1 MTIRSRK
8 GNRNASIFTLW
19 GDFVTTWQRAL
30 PPFFSSH
37 IFRSDLGRRKDD
49 GMYKVGGGGA
59 VAAGGGLAYT
69 GAPLFAYA
77 LVGVA
82 LLVLSLM
89 AYRFASVRGEG

>member
-1 MTIRSRK
+1 M
-8 GNRNASIFTLW
+8 
-19 GDFVTTWQRAL
+19 
-30 PPFFSSH
+30 
-37 IFRSDLGRRKDD
+37 
-49 GMYKVGGGGA
+49 
-59 VAAGGGLAYT
+59 AAGGGLAYT